1 MFWGAQKKSPT
12 LVEDLLGG
20 RCTDIFLSLS
30 EQRKGT
36 WRERARFGEGA
47 ALKQPMVRPAK
58 VHVSQVQVDS
68 VEDTY
73 HLA

>member
-1 MFWGAQKKSPT
+1 MLERSLT

-20 RCTDIFLSLS
+20 RCTVIFLSLS

-36 WRERARFGEGA
+36 WRERAKFGEGA

-58 VHVSQVQVDS
+58 VHVSQCQVGS